1 MGLGLGHKTTA
12 DEIEQPQVRRAPSFP
27 IPFVHFL
34 AFWQTLTSMKGQ
46 PSPAVNMEIHISCT
60 AAVDFQVGGI
70 GFDLIF

>member
-1 MGLGLGHKTTA
+1 MKMV